1 MAKRKNSFITRFFT
15 KENVHPYDEV
25 NWVKRN
31 AEIPGSGFKMENVEF
46 PDFYSQNAV
55 NIIASKYFKV
65 NRGKQETSL
74 KELID
79 RIVKTFKKW
88 GLEQGYFDEKE
99 AEIYEK
105 ELTYIILHQY
115 ATFNSPVW
123 FNVGVEGR
131 SQQCSACFIL
141 DVEDNMES
149 ILDWIKIEGLIFKGG
164 SGSGVNLSKLRAKGE
179 KLSTGG
185 ASSGVISFMR
195 AADAVA
201 GSIKCLPRGTEII
214 TKKGVKKI
222 EDLEENDEVLTRF
235 GFQKIG
241 RKYYTGKKKIYKITT
256 ELGIEILASAEH
268 KFLVRRE
275 GGIEEWKELRE
286 LDLDKDYL
294 ILDLSLKE
302 YGTYQKLEKIELQH
316 HNEKPIKMPEIL
328 DEKFAEW
335 LGLLYGDGNIT
346 NIEYANKNSTHYIGF
361 QVDVQ
366 DKDLIKYIQD
376 LSYELFGVK
385 SFIHRRKDKKDN
397 SVSVRITSH
406 PLIRFLKVNGL
417 YKTKGDKIRV
427 PEKIKNSPPAVR
439 AAFLRGYF
447 ESDGSITKNK
457 PYPAC
462 SSINKEFIEDIQNL
476 LFSLGI
482 LNKKRISKSR
492 KNSYG
497 KKPVYNLIVTS
508 SFGIKRFFDL
518 VNFISERKKRKFERA
533 IKILDKRPFEQRW
546 ILPYPENDFE
556 IVYQNIPNETR
567 YFFRRLTSKYFRE
580 TVGKTNFNRFRAN
593 YLLSKF
599 PFLENTFIGY
609 FAKNDVYYEK
619 IKEIKF
625 VGEEE
630 AYDIFVPNVNE
641 YLVKNIVVHNSGG
654 ATRRAAKMVILNA
667 DHPEIMDF
675 IRVKA
680 EEENKVR
687 ALMEAG
693 YDMTDMNN
701 PLWQNIF
708 FQNANNSVRIPD
720 ALMEAA
726 MKDGE
731 WKTYYRTTGEV
742 ARVYKAK
749 DILWE
754 IAKAAWE
761 CGDPGVQFDDIIQK
775 WHTCKNSGRIEATN
789 PCSEFVFLNWNSC
802 NLASINL
809 LKFLKE
815 DGSFDVPAFIH
826 TARVMFL
833 SQDLLISKADY
844 PHPKIAEETKKYRTI
859 GLGYTNLGALIMALG
874 LPYDSDE
881 ARDLA
886 ASITALMTGTAYKL
900 SAEIASK
907 LGPFPEYEKNKEPMM
922 EVMKMHK
929 DHLKYVKENE
939 FNKEILEKAKEVWNE
954 VIELGGKYG
963 FRNAQ
968 STVIAPTGTISFMMD
983 ADTTGIEPDFALV
996 KMKQLVGGGYMKI
1009 VNKTVPLALKR
1020 LGYTEEQI
1028 KDIVKH
1034 LEETQNIETAP
1045 HLKEEHLPV
1054 FDCAIKPP
1062 GGKRYIHWMGH
1073 VKMVAAVQPFV
1084 SGGISKTFNMP
1095 NETTIQEIYDAYFT
1109 AWKLGIKCFAV
1120 YRDGSKAT
1128 QALYVSK
1135 QEKKQKET
1143 FTRKKLPD
1151 IRPSETHKFSI
1162 AGHEG
1167 YLTYSTFEDGSLG
1180 EIFIRMA
1187 KQGSTLA
1194 GLLDAFAIAISIALQ
1209 YGVPL
1214 KELASKFINMR
1225 FEPMGL
1231 TNNEKIKTATS
1242 IVDYIFKYLAYR
1254 FLSKEDL
1261 EELGLMTEEEKDKL
1275 ILKEHPTLFE
1285 KKNNPG
1291 LNHLKDISGPPCIH
1305 CGGITIKTGSCYT
1318 CTSCGETT
1326 SCG

>member
-1 MAKRKNSFITRFFT
+1 MRKNIQTKNFIKQFFT
-15 KENVHPYDEV
+15 SNEHPFNLVKWKKFKITLSGYENFPE
-25 NWVKRN
+25 
-31 AEIPGSGFKMENVEF
+31 VEF
-46 PDFYSQNAV
+46 PEFYSQNAV
-55 NIIASKYFKV
+55 NIVATKYFKV
-65 NRGKQETSL
+65 VNGKQETSL
-74 KELID
+74 KELIS
-79 RIVKTFKKW
+79 RVVKTFKKW
-88 GLEQGYFDEKE
+88 GQEQGYFDSKT

-123 FNVGVEGR
+123 FNVGVPGR
-131 SQQCSACFIL
+131 SQQCSACQPYRSLVSTPFGFIPIGRIVEERLVGLPVYDSKGITFVTGVKENGFKEVYKIYLKNGLYIEATGDHLVKVSDVYDRDGNKFKWLRVDELKPGMRLYVHFHNVFSEKTYPVEKNVDANQIIYCQSANSSVLTKSKIEIRYSNLQKLIDEAALAGWLQGDGFVGKYSSGTNKSWIIEFMAVNEEQLNYLLPKIEKVFEGVHYKVRETFTKTGRKIWRIRLYGNKLKNFIEKYDLAKRREDMRVPQILFSAPKEAVVSYLESFFDCEGYVSFRKDKKHNYQNSRIGAATISKNLMEDVLILLTGLGIYAKLYRKKEKRQNRQDTYCINITYGNSKKLFAELIGFISKEKIEKLNFILNEFKHKNHNPFRNEEIVKIEKLGVEKVYDIQTLSGEYLSNNVAIHNCFIL

-149 ILDWIKIEGLIFKGG
+149 ILDWIKTEGMIFKGG
-164 SGSGVNLSKLRAKGE
+164 SGSGVNLSKLRGKGE

-201 GSIKCLPRGTEII
+201 GSIK
-214 TKKGVKKI
+214 
-222 EDLEENDEVLTRF
+222 
-235 GFQKIG
+235 
-241 RKYYTGKKKIYKITT
+241 
-256 ELGIEILASAEH
+256 
-268 KFLVRRE
+268 
-275 GGIEEWKELRE
+275 
-286 LDLDKDYL
+286 
-294 ILDLSLKE
+294 
-302 YGTYQKLEKIELQH
+302 
-316 HNEKPIKMPEIL
+316 
-328 DEKFAEW
+328 
-335 LGLLYGDGNIT
+335 
-346 NIEYANKNSTHYIGF
+346 
-361 QVDVQ
+361 
-366 DKDLIKYIQD
+366 
-376 LSYELFGVK
+376 
-385 SFIHRRKDKKDN
+385 
-397 SVSVRITSH
+397 
-406 PLIRFLKVNGL
+406 
-417 YKTKGDKIRV
+417 
-427 PEKIKNSPPAVR
+427 
-439 AAFLRGYF
+439 
-447 ESDGSITKNK
+447 
-457 PYPAC
+457 
-462 SSINKEFIEDIQNL
+462 
-476 LFSLGI
+476 
-482 LNKKRISKSR
+482 
-492 KNSYG
+492 
-497 KKPVYNLIVTS
+497 
-508 SFGIKRFFDL
+508 
-518 VNFISERKKRKFERA
+518 
-533 IKILDKRPFEQRW
+533 
-546 ILPYPENDFE
+546 
-556 IVYQNIPNETR
+556 
-567 YFFRRLTSKYFRE
+567 
-580 TVGKTNFNRFRAN
+580 
-593 YLLSKF
+593 
-599 PFLENTFIGY
+599 
-609 FAKNDVYYEK
+609 
-619 IKEIKF
+619 
-625 VGEEE
+625 
-630 AYDIFVPNVNE
+630 
-641 YLVKNIVVHNSGG
+641 SGG

-731 WKTYYRTTGEV
+731 WKTYYRTTREV
-742 ARVYKAK
+742 AQTYKAK

-775 WHTCKNSGRIEATN
+775 WHTCKNSGKIEATN
-789 PCSEFVFLNWNSC
+789 PCSEYLHLNWTSC
-802 NLASINL
+802 NLSSINL
-809 LKFLKE
+809 LKFLRE

-874 LPYDSDE
+874 LPYDSEE

-900 SAEIASK
+900 SAEISSK

-929 DHLKYVKENE
+929 DHLKKVKENK
-939 FNKEILEKAKEVWNE
+939 FNKEILEKAKEVWDE
-954 VIELGGKYG
+954 VIELGEKYG

-968 STVIAPTGTISFMMD
+968 STVIAPAGTISFMLD
-983 ADTTGIEPDFALV
+983 CDTTGIEPDFALV
-996 KMKQLVGGGYMKI
+996 KMKQLVGGGYIKI

-1045 HLKEEHLPV
+1045 HLKEEHLSV

-1073 VKMVAAVQPFV
+1073 VKMVAAVQPFI

-1128 QALYVSK
+1128 QALFTTV
-1135 QEKKQKET
+1135 KKQSKIEK
-1143 FTRKKLPD
+1143 KKLPLT
-1151 IRPSETHKFSI
+1151 RVSETHKFSI

-1167 YLTYSTFEDGSLG
+1167 YLTYSFFDDGSLG
-1180 EIFIRMA
+1180 EIFIRMS

-1194 GLLDAFAIAISIALQ
+1194 GLLDSFAIAISVALQ

-1214 KELASKFINMR
+1214 KELVEKFIYNR
-1225 FEPMGL
+1225 FEPSGVTQNPQIPL
-1231 TNNEKIKTATS
+1231 ATS
-1242 IVDYIFKYLAYR
+1242 IVDYIFKYLALR
-1254 FLSKEDL
+1254 FLKDEDL
-1261 EELGLMTEEEKDKL
+1261 IDLGLKKAAPVESNVLQK
-1275 ILKEHPTLFE
+1275 TLPLE
-1285 KKNNPG
+1285 IKKISNNG
-1291 LNHLKDISGPPCIH
+1291 IDSGPPCKY
-1305 CGGITIKTGSCYT
+1305 CGGMTTRTGSCYT
-1318 CTSCGETT
+1318 CLECGE
-1326 SCG
+1326 SSGGCG

>member
-1 MAKRKNSFITRFFT
+1 MKTKERNRKINFLTNGSFIQRFFT
-15 KENVHPYDEV
+15 KTNVHPYDEV
-25 NWVKRN
+25 KWIKTK
-31 AEIPGSGFKMENVEF
+31 AEIPGSDFKMEDVEF
-46 PDFYSQNAV
+46 PDFYSQNAI
-55 NIIASKYFKV
+55 NIIASKYFKI
-65 NRGKQETSL
+65 NRGKQEKSL
-74 KELID
+74 KEIID
-79 RIVKTFKKW
+79 RVVKTFKKW
-88 GLEQGYFDEKE
+88 GLEQGYFDEKY

-131 SQQCSACFIL
+131 SQQCSACQPYRSLVSTPFGFIPIGKIVEERLVGLPVYDSKGVTFVTGVKENGFKEVYKIYLKNGLYIEATGDHLVKASDVYDRDGNKFKWLRVDELKPGMRLYVHFHNVFSEKTYPAEKNVDANQIIYCQSANSSVLTKSKIEIRYSNLQKLIDEAALAGWLQGDGFVGKYSSGTNKSWIIEFMAVNEEQLNYLLPKIEKVFEGVHYRIRETFTKTGRRIWRIRLYGNQLKNFIEKYDLVKRKENMQVPQILFGAPKEAVVSYLRSFFDCEGYVSFRKDVKHNYENSRIGAATISKNLMEDVLILLIGLGIYAKLYRQKEKRQNRQDAYCISITYGNSKKLFAELIGFISKEKIEKLNVILNEFKHKNHNPFRNEEIVKIEKLGVEKVYDIQTLSGEYLSNNVAIHNCFIL
-141 DVEDNMES
+141 NVEDNMES
-149 ILDWIKIEGLIFKGG
+149 ILDWIKIEGMVFKGG

-185 ASSGVISFMR
+185 SSSGVISFMR

-201 GSIKCLPRGTEII
+201 GSIK
-214 TKKGVKKI
+214 
-222 EDLEENDEVLTRF
+222 
-235 GFQKIG
+235 
-241 RKYYTGKKKIYKITT
+241 
-256 ELGIEILASAEH
+256 
-268 KFLVRRE
+268 
-275 GGIEEWKELRE
+275 
-286 LDLDKDYL
+286 
-294 ILDLSLKE
+294 
-302 YGTYQKLEKIELQH
+302 
-316 HNEKPIKMPEIL
+316 
-328 DEKFAEW
+328 
-335 LGLLYGDGNIT
+335 
-346 NIEYANKNSTHYIGF
+346 
-361 QVDVQ
+361 
-366 DKDLIKYIQD
+366 
-376 LSYELFGVK
+376 
-385 SFIHRRKDKKDN
+385 
-397 SVSVRITSH
+397 
-406 PLIRFLKVNGL
+406 
-417 YKTKGDKIRV
+417 
-427 PEKIKNSPPAVR
+427 
-439 AAFLRGYF
+439 
-447 ESDGSITKNK
+447 
-457 PYPAC
+457 
-462 SSINKEFIEDIQNL
+462 
-476 LFSLGI
+476 
-482 LNKKRISKSR
+482 
-492 KNSYG
+492 
-497 KKPVYNLIVTS
+497 
-508 SFGIKRFFDL
+508 
-518 VNFISERKKRKFERA
+518 
-533 IKILDKRPFEQRW
+533 
-546 ILPYPENDFE
+546 
-556 IVYQNIPNETR
+556 
-567 YFFRRLTSKYFRE
+567 
-580 TVGKTNFNRFRAN
+580 
-593 YLLSKF
+593 
-599 PFLENTFIGY
+599 
-609 FAKNDVYYEK
+609 
-619 IKEIKF
+619 
-625 VGEEE
+625 
-630 AYDIFVPNVNE
+630 
-641 YLVKNIVVHNSGG
+641 SGG
-654 ATRRAAKMVILNA
+654 STRRAAKMVILNA

-726 MKDGE
+726 IKDGE
-731 WKTYYRTTGEV
+731 WKTYYRTTGGV
-742 ARVYKAK
+742 AKVYKAK

-775 WHTCKNSGRIEATN
+775 WHTCKNSGKIEATN

-815 DGSFDVPAFIH
+815 DGSFDVPAFMH

-874 LPYDSDE
+874 LPYDSEE

-900 SAEIASK
+900 SAEIAGK

-929 DHLKYVKENE
+929 DHLKKVKENE
-939 FNKEILEKAKEVWNE
+939 FNKEILEKAKEAWNE
-954 VIELGGKYG
+954 VIELGEKYG

-968 STVIAPTGTISFMMD
+968 SVVIAPTGTISFFMD

-1020 LGYTEEQI
+1020 LGYSEEQI
-1028 KDIVKH
+1028 KDIIKH

-1045 HLKEEHLPV
+1045 HIKEEHLSV

-1073 VKMVAAVQPFV
+1073 VKMVAAVQPFI

-1128 QALYVSK
+1128 QALYT
-1135 QEKKQKET
+1135 EKKE
-1143 FTRKKLPD
+1143 KKLKERMERRRLPLV
-1151 IRPSETHKFSI
+1151 RQSETHKFSV

-1167 YLTYSTFEDGSLG
+1167 YLTYSMFEDGSLG
-1180 EIFIRMA
+1180 EIFIRMS

-1194 GLLDAFAIAISIALQ
+1194 GLLDAFAIAVSIALQ

-1214 KELASKFINMR
+1214 KELANKFIYMR
-1225 FEPMGL
+1225 FEPMGI
-1231 TNNEKIKTATS
+1231 TNNEDIPIASS
-1242 IVDYIFKYLAYR
+1242 IVDYIFKYLALR
-1254 FLSKEDL
+1254 FLTP
-1261 EELGLMTEEEKDKL
+1261 EELKEIGLEVKEKA
-1275 ILKEHPTLFE
+1275 ILKEHPKLIATNLTLVKE
-1285 KKNNPG
+1285 NNNLARLDSG
-1291 LNHLKDISGPPCIH
+1291 RLVGPPCKY
-1305 CGGITIKTGSCYT
+1305 CGGMTTRTGSCYT
-1318 CTSCGETT
+1318 CLECGE
-1326 SCG
+1326 SSGGCG